1 MSLSTMT
8 HAIGQPLRIMQGPV
22 KGSLLKSVPIP
33 KVAEL
38 LEGGE
43 VKKYVWIQAYKY
55 GPNTMVS
62 YGRVGIV
69 LGTTEHG
76 IIFQRTADSK
86 PIFIGYK
93 STLSK
98 SYQLFRLEGT
108 FAGLTEDEIGD
119 MQMAAIRT
127 PQHALLEACDVE
139 VPVVRVE
146 DIPAADVWSPVSN
159 PARKGVSEESKE
171 SEESESESSDDESPP
186 KFQQVR
192 KRWASPPGSP
202 PASPPAAK
210 RQKVQT
216 VVVLDNESD

>member
-1 MSLSTMT
+1 MT

-146 DIPAADVWSPVSN
+146 DIPAADVWNPVFFEVSN

-210 RQKVQT
+210 RQKVPT